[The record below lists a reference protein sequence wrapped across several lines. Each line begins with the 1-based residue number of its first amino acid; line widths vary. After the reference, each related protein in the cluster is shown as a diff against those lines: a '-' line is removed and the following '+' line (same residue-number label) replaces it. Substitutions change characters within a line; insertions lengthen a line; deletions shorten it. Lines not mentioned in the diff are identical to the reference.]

1 MSTITLTINELTPTT
16 LAAILANLLQNLAE
30 DTTRQPYA
38 TRIAMLNAYNA
49 LIANCGKDDA
59 ADLLAAVDADMIE
72 LDAAME
78 AQR

>member
-1 MSTITLTINELTPTT
+1 MSTITLNLDELTPTT
-16 LAAILANLLQNLAE
+16 LAAVVANLSQNLAE

-49 LIANCGKDDA
+49 LIANCGEGDA
-59 ADLLAAVDADMIE
+59 TDLLADADMIE
-72 LDAAME
+72 LDAALE

>member
-1 MSTITLTINELTPTT
+1 MSTITLSTNELAPTT
-16 LAAILANLLQNLAE
+16 LAAIVANLSQNLE
-30 DTTRQPYA
+30 SNSTDYRYA
-38 TRIAMLNAYNA
+38 TRIAMISAYHA

-72 LDAAME
+72 LDAALE

>member
-1 MSTITLTINELTPTT
+1 MSTITLSLDELTPTT
-16 LAAILANLLQNLAE
+16 LAAVIANLLQNLDE

-49 LIANCGKDDA
+49 LIANCGEDDA
-59 ADLLAAVDADMIE
+59 ADLLADVDADMIE
-72 LDAAME
+72 LDAAIE